1 MEIRKN
7 IPEEVKNQK
16 TPDGKPRVITE
27 KIPEDLVKDI
37 KEKVGKKNTLLQGFL
52 RISLQIAG
60 ANAQQAQI
68 LEKMK
73 NQEQVI
79 SSAINH
85 AFRKMKLK
93 GKKEYQFRF
102 DGKENFIG
110 VFNPSKPKKKEEK
123 K

>member
-60 ANAQQAQI
+60 ANAQQAQL
-68 LEKMK
+68 LEKIK
-73 NQEQVI
+73 NQEDVI
-79 SSAINH
+79 GSAINH

-93 GKKEYQFRF
+93 KKAEYQFRF
-102 DGKENFIG
+102 KGKENFIG